1 MPTRPSRPSFGPN
14 TANGVPPPPP
24 TGSSGVQPPPRI
36 VQGPNVQVQ
45 PMSHV
50 VMAAQQPQQPTRIFG
65 LGSGGVGDASR
76 RDMPWTVPFGSLR
89 LPARWGGHRVPIRL
103 HLLILAMPLL
113 ASLTTLARGDGGL
126 AFLIVL
132 LSTGPL
138 GVLMVLVHECG
149 HIAEAARHGCT
160 PSHILLW
167 PLGGLAV
174 IASCGS
180 SHRQMALIA
189 GAGPATHVPMILFW
203 LGLLASTS
211 HLTLSTNGL
220 SL

>member
-1 MPTRPSRPSFGPN
+1 
-14 TANGVPPPPP
+14 
-24 TGSSGVQPPPRI
+24 
-36 VQGPNVQVQ
+36 
-45 PMSHV
+45 MSHV
-50 VMAAQQPQQPTRIFG
+50 VWATQQPQRPPSGSNPASSFG
-65 LGSGGVGDASR
+65 LGSGGAGDASR
-76 RDMPWTVPFGSLR
+76 RDMPWTVPCGALR
-89 LPARWGGHRVPIRL
+89 LPARWGGHRVPILL
-103 HLLILAMPLL
+103 HLLLLAMPLL
-113 ASLTTLARGDGGL
+113 AGLSTLARGDGGL

-174 IASCGS
+174 TASCGR
-180 SHRQMALIA
+180 SHRQHALIA
-189 GAGPATHVPMILFW
+189 AAGPATHVPMIVCWF
-203 LGLLASTS
+203 GLLASTG
-211 HLTLSTNGL
+211 HLTLSTSGL